1 MLGHPI
7 PPRERAK
14 GEPHTLNV
22 TLSEVKRTPLG
33 WLLGFIGRKIAMKAT
48 ESNEVDGGIVDHI
61 LYTTPLRLMSMESGV
76 TPLQIEGIVSL
87 LNHKILRGLRALFG
101 KA

>member
-1 MLGHPI
+1 
-7 PPRERAK
+7 
-14 GEPHTLNV
+14 
-22 TLSEVKRTPLG
+22 
-33 WLLGFIGRKIAMKAT
+33 
-48 ESNEVDGGIVDHI
+48 VDGGIVDHI

-87 LNHKILRGLRALFG
+87 LNHKILCGLRALFG